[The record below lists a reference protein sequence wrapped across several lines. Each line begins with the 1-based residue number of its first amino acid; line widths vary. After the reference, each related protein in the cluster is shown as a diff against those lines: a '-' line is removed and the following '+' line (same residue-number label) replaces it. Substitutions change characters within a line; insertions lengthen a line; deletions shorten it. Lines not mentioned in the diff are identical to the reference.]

1 MKKRWLFVTLLVGIL
16 AIGISGG
23 AVLALGDGT
32 SGDSPSKN
40 LVSRVAAILGI
51 EEAQVQDA
59 FDQAAKEMQ
68 DEALQQ
74 RLDRLVEQGRLTQE
88 QADEYQ
94 QWYQSRPESL
104 SPGFQFHGFGGRGFF
119 RGGIWS
125 GLGRHGVRFFH
136 GASPTSTPESSE
148 ATSL

>member
-1 MKKRWLFVTLLVGIL
+1 MKRRWLFVILLVGIL

-23 AVLALGDGT
+23 TVLALGNGT
-32 SGDSPSKN
+32 GGDSPLKS
-40 LVSRVAAILGI
+40 LVSRVVGILGI

-88 QADEYQ
+88 QADEYRE
-94 QWYQSRPESL
+94 WYQARPESI
-104 SPGFQFHGFGGRGFF
+104 SPGFRFHGFGGRGFF
-119 RGGIWS
+119 RGGMWG

-136 GASPTSTPESSE
+136 GVPPTPTPESSE